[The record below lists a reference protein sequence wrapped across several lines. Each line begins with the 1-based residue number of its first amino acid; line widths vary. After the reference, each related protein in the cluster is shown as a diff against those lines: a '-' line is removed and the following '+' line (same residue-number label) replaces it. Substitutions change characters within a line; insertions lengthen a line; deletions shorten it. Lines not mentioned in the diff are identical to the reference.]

1 MPKQNIV
8 IAAFSFL
15 VCLFVLNVSFANAG
29 LHDLEK
35 KISEARAA
43 VVLMVENPDQRD
55 AAHQKRAADTA
66 KAVSSEL
73 FLLKV
78 QKEKQKTLAELTTM
92 WEAFRKTRE
101 EEFLPAIL
109 AGKNTMTMD
118 GIQKVRYVR
127 ILELCKALSKQSKAA
142 RNLTLE

>member
-1 MPKQNIV
+1 MPKKNII

-15 VCLFVLNVSFANAG
+15 VCLFVLNASPVFAG

-35 KISEARAA
+35 KISAARSA
-43 VVLMVENPDQRD
+43 VVLMVENPDQRGEK
-55 AAHQKRAADTA
+55 QQRIAADTA

-78 QKEKQKTLAELTTM
+78 PKGKQKILDELITM

-101 EEFLPAIL
+101 EQIIPAIL

-127 ILELCKALSKQSKAA
+127 ILELCKALSK
-142 RNLTLE
+142 